1 MGIDDGMICIYILYM
16 DYMIRLYDIYIYINY
31 YYFYYDIYQKR
42 FGKCNEM
49 VIVTIC
55 YMCID
60 GMLSISPI

>member
-1 MGIDDGMICIYILYM
+1 M
-16 DYMIRLYDIYIYINY
+16 IYIYINY

-60 GMLSISPI
+60 GMLSISPIWKNPRDLNDETSATDDLNVFFF